1 MSMITEYLRLRPNE
15 LTELR
20 RLLAEEPNA
29 AYSYVAD
36 LRDGGEDHGGA
47 ARGTDTDKAWEGL
60 RFLLAKLRPPVDVI
74 AGGEQMTDD
83 EWGYDSPRLLT
94 AAEVAE
100 AARFFEVTPF
110 SSVAAQYQQAE
121 LIAAEVYPDIWA
133 EDWALSYLEDA
144 YADVAAL
151 FCAAAAD
158 REAVL
163 VWMS

>member
-1 MSMITEYLRLRPNE
+1 MSMITDYLRLRPTE

-20 RLLAEEPNA
+20 RRLTEEPNA

-36 LRDGGEDHGGA
+36 LGDGGEDDGGA
-47 ARGTDTDKAWEGL
+47 ARGVDTDKAWAGL
-60 RFLLAKLRPPVDVI
+60 QFLLAKLNPPVDVI
-74 AGGEQMTDD
+74 AGGEPMTDD

-94 AAEVAE
+94 AAQVAE

-110 SSVAAQYQQAE
+110 SSVAAQYHPAE
-121 LIAAEVYPDIWA
+121 LTSAEVYPDIWA

-144 YADVAAL
+144 YDDVATL
-151 FCAAAAD
+151 FRAAAAD
-158 REAVL
+158 HEAVL